1 MNRLSTDLTQTN
13 ENQQTLAVIVTSL
26 SENINMQME
35 ADSADLIDRRMMQLF
50 AVAHPTPTKAD
61 MKEKSALLTGK
72 SPYEYLTKQINNEG
86 IPEVDLKGTPMAEGV
101 GRFRG

>member
-1 MNRLSTDLTQTN
+1 M
-13 ENQQTLAVIVTSL
+13 
-26 SENINMQME
+26 ENINMQME

-61 MKEKSALLTGK
+61 MKQKSALLTGK

>member
-1 MNRLSTDLTQTN
+1 
-13 ENQQTLAVIVTSL
+13 
-26 SENINMQME
+26 ME

-61 MKEKSALLTGK
+61 MKQKTALLTGK
-72 SPYEYLTKQINNEG
+72 SPYEYLTKKINNEG